1 MRRLRR
7 TQDERG
13 AVLVFVA
20 LAMVVL
26 IGSTA
31 LAVDIGQLT
40 NKNRDLQAVA
50 DAVSLDAARAIDGSN
65 VAVLSGPG
73 GPVTLA
79 AQDSARRNGDFPFAL
94 LDVEL
99 GSITGTSPFIPATDP
114 AAIPNAVR
122 VTANDTVDFSFAP
135 GERTTDRQAS
145 AVREATESVG
155 FSVGSFL
162 ASVDTRGNAILNSIF
177 GSSFGTSA
185 TVLGY
190 GGLVGS
196 SVNLGAL
203 AAEAGFGSPTEL
215 LASSISARDL
225 LLASADAL
233 PQDGTQTA
241 NINLLNTLAATA
253 STTSNIQLGRFI
265 TIEQPGDDAAAA
277 GQLDVLGLLT
287 SSAFL
292 IDGTHLI
299 TLPGT
304 TVGVPGVTSVVLDLY
319 VIEAAK
325 TVFGPVGTFAE
336 TAQANLTITPTFNIN
351 TSANVNGCSL
361 RGTLNALL
369 SLSVSE
375 ALTCTLGGVVSRI
388 ITLNVNGTAP
398 IQFSAAGA
406 RATLVDIACDTT
418 PETITLD
425 PEPVPL
431 SLVST
436 VDVNVS
442 GTLAGTSLGNV
453 FSVRATADA
462 TASADAGD
470 QTFANP
476 LEFGVPRRA
485 TADPLGLAGLTTF
498 TVSDVALL
506 NTDVGPV
513 LNALATPVV
522 PLVNQALGDL
532 DSLLIGPLNELLG
545 INLGGADLTAIPDS
559 LQCDRTAVRLAE

>member
-1 MRRLRR
+1 MRRH
-7 TQDERG
+7 QDERG

-50 DAVSLDAARAIDGSN
+50 DAISLDAARAIDGSN
-65 VAVLSGPG
+65 VGVLLAQT

-79 AQDSARRNGDFPFAL
+79 AQDSARRNGEFPFDL
-94 LDVEL
+94 LDIEL
-99 GSITGTSPFIPATDP
+99 GSITGTDPFVPATDP

-135 GERTTDRQAS
+135 GERSTDRQAS

-162 ASVDTRGNAILNSIF
+162 ASVDTRGNVLLNSIF

-185 TVLGY
+185 TALSY
-190 GGLVGS
+190 QGLVGS
-196 SVNLGAL
+196 SVNFGDL
-203 AAEAGFGSPTEL
+203 AAELGAGSPTEL
-215 LASSISARDL
+215 LTSSISAKQL

-253 STTSNIQLGRFI
+253 STTNNIQLGKFI
-265 TIEQPGDDAAAA
+265 KIDQPGDGAAAA

-292 IDGTHLI
+292 IDKTHFI

-304 TVGVPGVTSVVLDLY
+304 TVGVPGITSVVLDLH

-375 ALTCTLGGVVSRI
+375 ALTCTLGGVVSRV

-398 IQFSAAGA
+398 IQLSAGGA
-406 RATLVDIACDTT
+406 KAILRDISCGTT
-418 PETITLD
+418 PETITIE

-431 SLVST
+431 SLVNNVSIT
-436 VDVNVS
+436 VS
-442 GTLAGTSLGNV
+442 GTLLGNSLGNV
-453 FSVRATADA
+453 ISVNGMADA
-462 TASADAGD
+462 DLSTVASN

-485 TADPLGLAGLTTF
+485 TADPLGLAGLTTLEVNEV
-498 TVSDVALL
+498 TVL
-506 NTDVGPV
+506 NTNIGPV

-522 PLVNQALGDL
+522 PLVNQALGQL
-532 DSLLIGPLNELLG
+532 DSQLIGPLNELLG
-545 INLGGADLTAIPDS
+545 TNLGGADLTAVPDS